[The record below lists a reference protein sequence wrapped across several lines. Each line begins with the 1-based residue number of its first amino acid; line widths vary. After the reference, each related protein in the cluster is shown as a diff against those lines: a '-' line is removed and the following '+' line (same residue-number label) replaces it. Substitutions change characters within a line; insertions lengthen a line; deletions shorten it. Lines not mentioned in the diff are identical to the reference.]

1 MLQATLCF
9 SSYFLRTNIPEQ
21 FYGPLASCPSLPSP
35 LSLLS
40 AFFFPQVLHSCAL
53 LGSFVFCGKPSTQPF
68 PWKLF
73 IGLFLLPSTWGEC
86 EKKQRKYSTNA
97 KEGRSFTVSC
107 SGFQRMHFLP
117 GLFAKAVLVHNPCW
131 LSPQGRKVE
140 GAAGCSPLFLLPQM
154 LSNTVSLYHY
164 TQPMY
169 IQSML
174 HSFRKRKQRQ
184 YPHLPEWTL
193 LLGFSN

>member
-9 SSYFLRTNIPEQ
+9 SSYFLRTNIPEE

-53 LGSFVFCGKPSTQPF
+53 LGSVVFFGKPSTQSF
-68 PWKLF
+68 LWKLF
-73 IGLFLLPSTWGEC
+73 IGLFFLPSTRGEC
-86 EKKQRKYSTNA
+86 EKKQRKYSINV
-97 KEGRSFTVSC
+97 KEGRSFPVSC

-131 LSPQGRKVE
+131 LSPKGRKVE
-140 GAAGCSPLFLLPQM
+140 EAAGCSPLCLLPQM

-164 TQPMY
+164 TQPMH
-169 IQSML
+169 I
-174 HSFRKRKQRQ
+174 
-184 YPHLPEWTL
+184 
-193 LLGFSN
+193 